1 MSARRS
7 IAAALLIGALS
18 GCATAPPAFPERS
31 QALVAVSAPLAAQGA
46 RIIPNSHVSLSYL
59 DTDSGVR
66 SIYPT
71 LGGMLGGTIG
81 GAVGSFLGSV
91 IHPTPESRFK
101 PEIVEPALT
110 VRVDGVLTQR
120 LRSAGVPMGNTGDL
134 RATLVLIPVTEVVA
148 SLKSSV
154 VTCRLEAR
162 YGGGAN
168 PDPFV
173 QRRYE
178 YTARTRPLLGTGEGW
193 VDNNGDAFKR
203 EVEVAFT
210 ALADAFAADW
220 NGQFDTGERMRRVR
234 WQSPAGNE
242 PREARLLFETADF
255 AMLAGGSVDAP
266 IATQVTVV
274 ERAALLD

>member
-1 MSARRS
+1 LKWL
-7 IAAALLIGALS
+7 AAALLVGALS
-18 GCATAPPAFPERS
+18 GCAVPPPAFPERS
-31 QALVAVSAPLAAQGA
+31 QVLVAVSAPVAAQGS

-71 LGGMLGGTIG
+71 LGGLLGGTIG
-81 GAVGSFLGSV
+81 GAVGSFLGSR
-91 IHPTPESRFK
+91 IHPTPESRFT

-120 LRSAGVPMGNTGDL
+120 LRAAGVPMGNTGDL

-148 SLKSSV
+148 SLKTATV
-154 VTCRLEAR
+154 ACRLEAR
-162 YGGGAN
+162 YGGGAH

-178 YTARTRPLLGTGEGW
+178 FTARPRPLLGSGEGW
-193 VDNNGDAFKR
+193 VDNGGDAFKR
-203 EVEVAFT
+203 EVEVAFS

-220 NGQFDTGERMRRVR
+220 NGRFATGERMRRVR
-234 WQSPAGNE
+234 WQSTAGNE
-242 PREARLLFETADF
+242 PREARLLYETADF
-255 AMLAGGSVDAP
+255 AMLASGSADAP

-274 ERAALLD
+274 ERSALLD